1 MKIAGKKIAVSDDI
15 STNKKNVLVAIEQAA
30 NVNAEILLT
39 PEGCLSGYTYK
50 FDQKEV
56 DDALAEILSVAKKN
70 NLGLALGTCF
80 YESPPLSKPP
90 SIPSRKGDSG
100 RCFSHENERKC
111 YNQIRF
117 YLPTGKYLGFHSKVL
132 RCASWKNPPVGELND
147 FATTPLKVFKW
158 NDELTI
164 GGIICNDMWAN
175 PDCTPMPDVHIS
187 QQLSQKG
194 AKILFHA
201 VNGGRNGDDWSKV
214 IYQYHEANLQ
224 MRANAGKVWIVTVD
238 NSFPAKWSSAAPSGV
253 LSPDGTWA
261 FKAKDVGDDFFS
273 YEIITQ

>member
-1 MKIAGKKIAVSDDI
+1 MKIAGKKIAVSNDI
-15 STNKKNVLVAIEQAA
+15 LTNKNNVLLAINQAA
-30 NVNAEILLT
+30 KENAEILLT

-56 DDALAEILSVAKKN
+56 DDALVEILSVAKNN

-80 YESPPLSKPP
+80 YEND
-90 SIPSRKGDSG
+90 G
-100 RCFSHENERKC
+100 KC
-111 YNQIRF
+111 YNQLRF
-117 YLPTGKYLGFHSKVL
+117 YLPTGEYLGFHSKVL
-132 RCASWKNPPVGELND
+132 RCGSWENPPVGELND

-158 NDELTI
+158 NDELII

-175 PDCTPMPDVHIS
+175 PDCTPMPDVHVS

-214 IYQYHEANLQ
+214 IYQYHEANLR

-238 NSFPAKWSSAAPSGV
+238 NSFPDKWPSAAPAGV
-253 LSPDGTWA
+253 LSPDGNWA
-261 FKAKDVGDDFFS
+261 FKAKDFGDEFFT
-273 YEIITQ
+273 YEIVTQ